1 MQNKK
6 RELVERNLKLGDRLF
21 RQLLPT
27 VPKELLEL
35 DMTMS
40 QLKIA
45 LLLFLN
51 GPLRMSDIAS
61 QLEITLPTATSL
73 VDRLVEKE
81 HVIREN
87 QPDDRRIVL
96 CKLSPKG
103 QKAVSQMWVSSRN
116 RTKELL
122 EALDITKLQM
132 LSEVLQAM
140 LEPANYAE
148 ELQAVKKS

>member
-6 RELVERNLKLGDRLF
+6 RELVERNLKLGDHLF

-45 LLLFLN
+45 LLLFIN

-73 VDRLVEKE
+73 VDRLVERE
-81 HVIREN
+81 HVAREN

-96 CKLSPKG
+96 CNLSEKG
-103 QKAVSQMWVSSRN
+103 QKTISRIWESSRKGWS
-116 RTKELL
+116 R
-122 EALDITKLQM
+122 ALTTRRRPLWRLIRSRK
-132 LSEVLQAM
+132 A
-140 LEPANYAE
+140 
-148 ELQAVKKS
+148 